1 MTPEEIEASLKAQ
14 YNRDLRKQIV
24 KSILAHEKNDD
35 KEALQSSYHILNQIF
50 SYVLSELGWNMVES
64 SNKWDDTPL
73 KVMSV
78 TFPKLETTKWYQEQL
93 LHVSDSI
100 KVESELL
107 QK

>member
-1 MTPEEIEASLKAQ
+1 MTPEEIVTSLKEE

-24 KSILAHEKNDD
+24 KSILANEKNDD
-35 KEALQSSYHILNQIF
+35 KAAIQSSYHILNQIF
-50 SYVLSELGWNMVES
+50 SYVLSQLGWNIVDS
-64 SNKWDDTPL
+64 SSKWDETPL

-93 LHVSDSI
+93 LHVTDSI
-100 KVESELL
+100 KVESDLL